1 MANTPEPIQR
11 KDRYYDYLINGG
23 DLSLLPE
30 PIQREEMYLY
40 YLCQNGFGGGTVTPE
55 QIDAAVERYM
65 QEHPIE
71 LDVLDTVEDVEN
83 NTDPGKLVD
92 ALAVKEVFQSV
103 SDGKE
108 KIASAITDKGVET
121 DATATFDTMAQN
133 IGNIQGGGDYLFY
146 EGDYNLIPKVMA
158 QTMDTKEKVMKE
170 NVTVAEI
177 PFHEVSNETGKT
189 IIIGG
194 IL

>member
-1 MANTPEPIQR
+1 MGNVPKPITR
-11 KDRYYDYLINGG
+11 KDMYYSYLINGNG
-23 DLSLLPE
+23 YLPQ
-30 PIQREEMYLY
+30 PITRQEMYLY
-40 YLCQNGFGGGTVTPE
+40 YLCVNGFGSGGTVTPE

-65 QEHPIE
+65 QEHPVE
-71 LDVLDTVEDVEN
+71 LDVLDTVKDVEN
-83 NTDPGKLVD
+83 NTEPGKLVD
-92 ALAVKEVFQSV
+92 ALAIKEVFQSV

-121 DATATFDTMAQN
+121 DATATFDTMARN
-133 IGNIQGGGDYLFY
+133 IGQIQGGGDYPFY

-158 QTMDTKEKVMKE
+158 QTMDTKDKVMKE
-170 NVTVAEI
+170 NVTVTEI

-194 IL
+194 IM